1 MVATRGLHEEI
12 NFETQGI
19 SLAQALARSGGL
31 IDSRSNPQGVFI
43 FRFEPAPQGTAP
55 GSNYHIG
62 DLELASRLSYFLWS
76 SAPDDELITLA
87 SQGKLEERS
96 VLEQQVRRMLADPKS
111 EALSTNFAA
120 EWLHLQNLRDAQ
132 PDAYLY
138 PNFDLNLAQSM
149 LRETELFFGSIL
161 REDRSVLDLLSADYT
176 FLNERLARH
185 YGIPNIYGDDFRRVP
200 VTEEARRG
208 LLGQGS
214 VLTVTS
220 YPNRTSPVLRGK
232 FILTNFLGTPPP
244 APPPNVPPLK
254 DDEPGKPLTMK
265 QKMEQHRANA
275 ACAVCHRVMDPLGFT
290 LENFDAVGRWRVHD
304 RGVAIDPTDRLSD
317 GSKVSGAVD
326 LRQMLL
332 ARQGQFV
339 ATLTEKLFT
348 YAMGRGV
355 EYYDMPAVRAIVRDA
370 ARNQYR
376 FSSLILG
383 IAKSVPFQMKLKKS
397 PEAEAQPVAAAGNRS
412 LTRKRAIAVAALK
425 K

>member
-1 MVATRGLHEEI
+1 MNDPRAE
-12 NFETQGI
+12 
-19 SLAQALARSGGL
+19 SLIA
-31 IDSRSNPQGVFI
+31 
-43 FRFEPAPQGTAP
+43 
-55 GSNYHIG
+55 
-62 DLELASRLSYFLWS
+62 
-76 SAPDDELITLA
+76 
-87 SQGKLEERS
+87 
-96 VLEQQVRRMLADPKS
+96 
-111 EALSTNFAA
+111 NFAGQ
-120 EWLHLQNLRDAQ
+120 WLYLRNLKDTHPDQNQFPDFDENLRNA
-132 PDAYLY
+132 
-138 PNFDLNLAQSM
+138 M
-149 LRETELFFGSIL
+149 RRETELFFGSIL
-161 REDRSVLDLLSADYT
+161 REDRSAIDLLSANYT
-176 FLNERLARH
+176 FVNERLARH
-185 YGIPNIYGDDFRRVP
+185 YGIPDIYGDDFRRVP
-200 VTEEARRG
+200 VTDDARRG

-304 RGVAIDPTDRLSD
+304 RGVAIDPTDTLSD
-317 GSKVSGAVD
+317 GAKVSGAID

-355 EYYDMPAVRAIVRDA
+355 EHYDMPAVRAIVRDA
-370 ARNQYR
+370 ARNNYR

-383 IAKSVPFQMKLKKS
+383 IAKSVPFQMKVKKS
-397 PEAEAQPVAAAGNRS
+397 PEAEAQPVASAINRS

-425 K
+425 E